1 MPLPSIGGGSGRGV
15 FVYKNVANHSSLP
28 ISDLNYLK
36 DQYNKGAIALV
47 YDQGD
52 SNFYRY
58 EDVNGVW
65 TWNQRDNFATGKT
78 GATGATG
85 TNGVGITSITFKEV
99 DAHGNNVYEM
109 HLSDG
114 STFDFKAPKGTDGA
128 GDSHD
133 LIKLFGNPSDP
144 KAGRVRYDENTKH
157 WVFEVKDDKGDF
169 VNKLE
174 VGGSIIVDV
183 IRLIGGQKPTNIP
196 TNEMALYLAPVN
208 IGGVQQIRPYWVLP
222 NGDEFGVVTHD
233 EQTGDIVYR
242 QKDGQLGKLV
252 PKQTIIDIKTLAES
266 NVHHLDYSDASHQL
280 KAYNHD
286 GTAIDVA
293 DLSSLATGGGE
304 KVGTLAKV
312 MDNGNST
319 DDNDLDMN
327 YNMIENLDQIQFE
340 KVGESTKWANISYDG
355 SELELV
361 VVDGMLSSPITF
373 STNGIKSIFNGVNL
387 TSSGDGTQFLTNN
400 GTYKTINAISTDKK
414 IYDYRSKK
422 LPTDL
427 NDDNTIDEYY
437 ITMLGLPSQNLELAT
452 PNPSGNIKDGTI
464 FCLESNAST
473 KVMYITPADGYT
485 INGKTVKYKVR
496 PNTLNYF
503 VKNGYDWNLAFS
515 GYLPANLSSLVDDLK
530 GKLGILTMDEIEQD
544 LLNRG
549 FEKNQDTIKYGY
561 VDGVPSDETGLTNL
575 ANADEDVTIAPTNQ
589 GSKYLAILIPDF
601 MHPLVKDLVVNGQTE
616 EPRVYGIVIGDDNF
630 KILVSP
636 TAVNTDAQVTF
647 NLGYGDSTVTTSG
660 IELDDGISNVADIRK
675 INLSGIEITKSDVQ
689 NEVDI
694 NSVTDWSNMNNDPGG
709 KTNAVMV
716 EEPLQAYIDPNS
728 PTGQDRIKLRLKHGY
743 YEFKWSAGYLA
754 YANYN
759 TEVIGKVNNS
769 VKTGKIWFDDVAV
782 SGGTYVYE
790 DRNDKTIAIQETDML
805 DPNVTGGTD
814 FLCAYRTA
822 FKGTAPNDGYIKIYL
837 RDKQTQQIIN
847 DVNGNPFEIKK
858 VYKSGDTL
866 GYLEMISVINAKGIK
881 YLEMMI
887 EDNFTND
894 TLVIEDRTQGI
905 SGIMVQALSSKGKTG
920 KALLDYEVTTMQS
933 IDFTHHY
940 MGESLITIDYIVKQN
955 QPIAVGTPGKG
966 MTMAD
971 GFHLYNPTSLK
982 FGIENNHLTFEDD
995 GTNMAYFNFGKII
1008 NAEQTQLLK
1017 GKQINIEATL
1027 TDKNDAYNIQLVKW
1041 NGLPNE
1047 YTDKI
1052 ITGISNTTPIMET
1065 NWVLDTNNKIFIPEN
1080 IVLGDHKI
1088 TGTFTVPTDCTNFAI
1103 IIYPNEQ
1110 QTPLTLKLK
1119 EFTTN
1124 VKTPFN
1130 GWVVHS
1136 PHLIGEEHL
1145 RYSDKYLKTGM
1156 NSEGYAS
1163 LRFTIDALPTKMP
1176 VGYKVKGNANIITNE
1191 IWQVGVK
1198 PKGEGV
1204 FQFNSD
1210 GIASISTTVR
1220 VKRGES
1226 AVGDQVLTF
1235 EYRKKVRNLDKTTFD
1250 EADYDRIDNSL
1261 FTHTIKETDT
1271 DFMYVTQPSFKAQV
1285 NAGDLIGLWLHTDV
1299 DDGAFLQS
1307 NGANQ
1312 DLVSIV
1318 IDFDEITEDEA
1329 EILENIREIRFTQ
1342 KAKDAGVYLQV
1353 DYDVDSGKP
1362 SISPIVP

>member
-1 MPLPSIGGGSGRGV
+1 MPLPSIGGGGTGKGV
-15 FVYKNVANHSSLP
+15 FVYKSVAEHRTLP
-28 ISDLNYLK
+28 QSDLDYLK

-47 YDQGD
+47 HNTAVDR
-52 SNFYRY
+52 FYRY
-58 EDVNGVW
+58 ENVGGSW
-65 TWNQRDNFATGKT
+65 TWNQRDNFASGSKGDT
-78 GATGATG
+78 GAKG
-85 TNGVGITSITFKEV
+85 TGITNITFSKATTAGDV
-99 DAHGNNVYEM
+99 YNVN
-109 HLSDG
+109 LSDG
-114 STFDFKAPKGTDGA
+114 SHYEITAPKGVDGS
-128 GDSHD
+128 GDSTD
-133 LIKLFGNPSDP
+133 LVKLFGNQITDD
-144 KAGRVRYDENTKH
+144 KAGRIRYDDSVGH
-157 WVFEVKDDKGDF
+157 WIFEVKQDNGDYL
-169 VNKLE
+169 NKLE
-174 VGGSIIVDV
+174 VGGSIMVDV
-183 IRLIGGQKPTNIP
+183 LRLIEGIKPTNIP
-196 TNEMALYLAPVN
+196 TTEMGLYMAKVT
-208 IGGVQQIRPYWVLP
+208 IGGVDQIRPYWVVS
-222 NGDEFGVVTHD
+222 NGDEYGVVVHD
-233 EQTGDIVYR
+233 EQTGKVVYR
-242 QKDGQLGKLV
+242 QKDGTLGELKSIDEIN
-252 PKQTIIDIKTLAES
+252 TIEQIAKNGIHTISFDSDSGILSGYDSEGHKIE
-266 NVHHLDYSDASHQL
+266 NV
-280 KAYNHD
+280 
-286 GTAIDVA
+286 
-293 DLSSLATGGGE
+293 DLSSLATG
-304 KVGTLAKV
+304 V
-312 MDNGNST
+312 
-319 DDNDLDMN
+319 
-327 YNMIENLDQIQFE
+327 
-340 KVGESTKWANISYDG
+340 
-355 SELELV
+355 
-361 VVDGMLSSPITF
+361 
-373 STNGIKSIFNGVNL
+373 VNL
-387 TSSGDGTQFLTNN
+387 TDYLKKDMEDVDLAKLYDKGIDAKLADAQKLTDLETKVNGLSG
-400 GTYKTINAISTDKK
+400 TDKK
-414 IYDYRSKK
+414 IYDYRSKT

-437 ITMLGLPSQNLELAT
+437 ITMISLPSNNLELST
-452 PNPSGNIKDGTI
+452 PNPSGDIKDGTI
-464 FCLESNAST
+464 FCLENNAST
-473 KVMYITPADGYT
+473 KIMYITPASGYT
-485 INGKTVKYKVR
+485 INGKSTKYKVR

-503 VKNGYDWNLAFS
+503 VKNGYDWNIAFS
-515 GYLPANLSSLVDDLK
+515 GYLPANLSSLADDLK
-530 GKLGILTMDEIEQD
+530 GKLGILTIDEIEQD

-549 FEKNQDTIKYGY
+549 FEKNQDAIKYGY

-647 NLGYGDSTVTTSG
+647 NLGYGSSSVTTAG
-660 IELDDGISNVADIRK
+660 IELDDSTTNVADVRK

-694 NSVTDWSNMNNDPGG
+694 NAVTDWSNMDNNPGG

-728 PTGQDRIKLRLKHGY
+728 PTGQDIIKLRLKHGY
-743 YEFKWSAGYLA
+743 YEFKWASGYLA

-759 TEVIGKVNNS
+759 TEVVGKVNNS
-769 VKTGKIWFDDVAV
+769 IKTGKIWFDDEVV
-782 SGGTYVYE
+782 PGGTYVYP
-790 DRNDKTIAIQETDML
+790 DRTNKIINIQETDQL

-814 FLCAYRTA
+814 FIAAYRVA
-822 FKGTAPNDGYIKIYL
+822 FKGKAPSDGYIKIYL
-837 RDKQTQQIIN
+837 RNKQTNQIIN
-847 DVNGNPFEIKK
+847 DVNGQPFEIKK

-866 GYLEMISVINAKGIK
+866 GYLEMISVINAKGLKEVETIV
-881 YLEMMI
+881 
-887 EDNFTND
+887 EDSFIDDNLF
-894 TLVIEDRTQGI
+894 IEDRTQGV
-905 SGIMVQALSSKGKTG
+905 SGIMFQALSSKGKTG

-940 MGESLITIDYIVKQN
+940 MGESLITIDYLVKQN
-955 QPIAVGTPGKG
+955 QPIVTHNAGTGI
-966 MTMAD
+966 TMAD

-982 FGIENNHLTFEDD
+982 FGIQNNHFVFEDD

-1027 TDKNDAYNIQLVKW
+1027 VDKSDAYNIQLVKW

-1052 ITGISNTTPIMET
+1052 ITGISNVAPTMET
-1065 NWVLDTNNKIFIPEN
+1065 NWVLDTNNKIFISED
-1080 IVLGDHKI
+1080 VVSGDHKV

-1119 EFTTN
+1119 EFTAN

-1136 PHLIGEEHL
+1136 PNLIGEEHL
-1145 RYSDKYLKTGM
+1145 RYSDRYFKTGM

-1176 VGYKVKGNANIITNE
+1176 VGYKVKGNADIEVNE

-1198 PKGEGV
+1198 PRGEGV

-1210 GIASISTTVR
+1210 GIANISTTVR

-1235 EYRKKVRNLDKTTFD
+1235 EYKKKVRNLDKTAFD
-1250 EADYDRIDNSL
+1250 EADYDRIDSSL

-1271 DFMYVTQPSFKAQV
+1271 DFMYVTQPSFKVNV

-1299 DDGAFLQS
+1299 DDGAFIQS

-1312 DLVSIV
+1312 DLVSVV

-1329 EILENIREIRFTQ
+1329 TVLENIKEIRFTQ
-1342 KAKDAGVYLQV
+1342 SAKDANVYVEV
-1353 DYDVDSGKP
+1353 DYDTDTGRP
-1362 SISPIVP
+1362 SMTTKTE